1 MGRVVKL
8 GPEFYED
15 DLKKKVI
22 YLNYLNL
29 SCLMVSCETAFRLR
43 IIEDNQHNYLR
54 KKIVD
59 IFYELMVMGFFVST
73 VPSSKLNEKYI
84 SMFVN

>member
-1 MGRVVKL
+1 
-8 GPEFYED
+8 
-15 DLKKKVI
+15 
-22 YLNYLNL
+22 
-29 SCLMVSCETAFRLR
+29 MVSCETAFRIR

-59 IFYELMVMGFFVST
+59 IFYELIGHGVFCQHCT
-73 VPSSKLNEKYI
+73 SSKLNEKYI